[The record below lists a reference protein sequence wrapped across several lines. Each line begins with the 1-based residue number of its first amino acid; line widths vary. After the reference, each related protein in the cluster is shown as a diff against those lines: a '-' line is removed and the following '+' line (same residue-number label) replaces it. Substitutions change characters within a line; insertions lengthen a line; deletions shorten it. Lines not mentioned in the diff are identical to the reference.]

1 MELSLLDARL
11 PVEQLRALCAEY
23 PIRELAVFGSVL
35 TDAFGEASDVDFLVE
50 FESDAAVG
58 FLTLAEIRERLSL
71 IVGRPVDLIPK
82 AGLKPLL
89 VAPVLAAAQVIYA
102 K

>member
-1 MELSLLDARL
+1 MEAIALTDRL
-11 PVEQLRALCAEY
+11 PVERIRALCAEY

-35 TDAFGEASDVDFLVE
+35 TNSFGEASDVDFLIE
-50 FESDAAVG
+50 FEPEATVG
-58 FLTLAEIRERLSL
+58 FLTLAALQERLSS
-71 IVGRPVDLIPK
+71 IVGRPVDLVPK

-89 VAPVLAAAQVIYA
+89 VEPVLAAAQVIYA

>member
-1 MELSLLDARL
+1 MEPSVLARL
-11 PVEQLRALCAEY
+11 PVERIRALCAEY

-35 TDAFGEASDVDFLVE
+35 TTSFGETSDVDFLVD
-50 FESDAAVG
+50 FEPEAAVG
-58 FLTLAEIRERLSL
+58 FLVLAKLRERLSTV
-71 IVGRPVDLIPK
+71 VGRPVDLVPK

-89 VAPVLAAAQVIYA
+89 IAPVLAAAQVIYA

>member
-1 MELSLLDARL
+1 MEAFALADRL
-11 PVEQLRALCAEY
+11 PVPRIRALCAHY

-50 FESDAAVG
+50 FEPEAEVG
-58 FLTLAEIRERLSL
+58 LLTLAAIQERLSAL
-71 IVGRPVDLIPK
+71 VGRPVDLVPK

-89 VAPVLAAAQVIYA
+89 APSVSANMRVIYA
-102 K
+102 R